1 MFVDFHGLNSP
12 IMADFNTELGRSADS
27 QLSRAS
33 VLLAIKPRNNVKDA
47 MTYVL
52 CK

>member
-1 MFVDFHGLNSP
+1 MFADFHGLDNP
-12 IMADFNTELGRSADS
+12 IMADFNTELGRRADS

-33 VLLAIKPRNNVKDA
+33 TPLVIKPRNNMKDV